1 MLRGGAL
8 HGYAIARKIQLLSN
22 DELQVEEGSLYPA
35 LQKLLIKGFVTAEWD
50 VSDSGARGPGLS
62 ADASRQKTARN
73 RAVGVQAYDVRHRK
87 HHRHRVEERRHD
99 PWRVGRRAWYVL
111 NRRRFE
117 RELADE
123 MAAHREMLGDPQR
136 FGNALRIR
144 EEAREAWVA
153 RWLDE
158 AWQDLRYAVRSLVRA
173 PLFAASVIL
182 ILAFGIG
189 LNLAFFQLLNVM
201 ALRPPNVR
209 SPETLVQFHR
219 IAKNFQSNGVPYPA
233 TQFIKEHNGGF
244 PP

>member
-1 MLRGGAL
+1 MILG
-8 HGYAIARKIQLLSN
+8 
-22 DELQVEEGSLYPA
+22 
-35 LQKLLIKGFVTAEWD
+35 EW
-50 VSDSGARGPGLS
+50 
-62 ADASRQKTARN
+62 
-73 RAVGVQAYDVRHRK
+73 
-87 HHRHRVEERRHD
+87 
-99 PWRVGRRAWYVL
+99 GRRAWYLL
-111 NRRRFE
+111 NRGRME

-201 ALRPPNVR
+201 ALAPARREEPRDAR
-209 SPETLVQFHR
+209 SVS
-219 IAKNFQSNGVPYPA
+219 SNR
-233 TQFIKEHNGGF
+233 KEL
-244 PP
+244 PI